1 MSLKKYIIWIITC
14 VYLTTVTSAD
24 TGPKTVQKVDL
35 NRYAGM
41 WHEAARMPNPFE
53 DKSAEKITAQYSLNS
68 DGTIRVENR
77 CMVKGKWQK
86 VIGVARVTD
95 RSTNAKLEVSF
106 FSILG
111 LRPVWGDYWIIG
123 LSEDYTCSVVGDR
136 NRKYAWI
143 LSRTPQLNETDKA
156 KALAALKDNGYD
168 INKLI
173 YPNRSETLHN
183 NQ

>member
-1 MSLKKYIIWIITC
+1 MSLKKYLLWILTF
-14 VYLTTVTSAD
+14 VYLTTGASAD

-53 DKSAEKITAQYSLNS
+53 DKAAEKITAQYSLNS
-68 DGTIRVENR
+68 DGTIQVENR

-86 VIGVARVTD
+86 VTGVARVAD

-123 LSEDYTCSVVGDR
+123 LSEDYTYSVVGDR

-143 LSRTPQLNETDKA
+143 LSRAPQLNETDKA

-173 YPNRSETLHN
+173 YPNGS
-183 NQ
+183 